1 MNKNFTQFI
10 EPANSEHRWWI
21 VGLTLIL
28 WAIFYMVLSSF
39 FILIMSNLLSLDNLK
54 YGLFTTPIEVYV
66 LLSTFLI
73 WLVVFLILVK
83 LFHKRGL
90 NSLIGK
96 SKLIFFK
103 NFIYAIII
111 SGIFIIS
118 SQNLIPNNEKI
129 IENALE
135 FAQRVVIGTLA
146 FNDEATLGRLLAT
159 YGNEKLVISVDHN
172 DGLIVVN
179 GWQQT
184 TKISLIDAV
193 NDFRKMGFSEY
204 LSTSIV
210 RDGTL
215 KGPDLEPLKMVNQ
228 IKNVN
233 LIVSGGISN
242 IDDVIKVKELDPF
255 GVILGKALYEN
266 QVTIEEAKGI

>member
-1 MNKNFTQFI
+1 MKIIPAIDLMEGKVVRLYKGDPNKKTIYSENPLEIAKKWESAGADMIHLVDLDATLGMGSNFEILRNITKSVKIPVQV
-10 EPANSEHRWWI
+10 AG
-21 VGLTLIL
+21 GL
-28 WAIFYMVLSSF
+28 
-39 FILIMSNLLSLDNLK
+39 
-54 YGLFTTPIEVYV
+54 
-66 LLSTFLI
+66 
-73 WLVVFLILVK
+73 
-83 LFHKRGL
+83 R
-90 NSLIGK
+90 
-96 SKLIFFK
+96 
-103 NFIYAIII
+103 
-111 SGIFIIS
+111 
-118 SQNLIPNNEKI
+118 NEKI
-129 IENALE
+129 IEEALE

-146 FNDEATLGRLLAT
+146 FNDEAALGRLLVT

-184 TKISLIDAV
+184 TKIPLIDAV
-193 NDFRKMGFSEY
+193 NDFIKMGFSEY

-215 KGPDLEPLKMVNQ
+215 DGPDLEPLKIVNE
-228 IKNVN
+228 IENVN

-266 QVTIEEAKGI
+266 HVTIEEAKQA